1 MICAWEYTSFETLCS
16 RQDKRLYDFEN
27 VIKDFLNEAKN
38 NKVPTRFI
46 LHWKNKFSN
55 AINFHFD
62 YDDDYIRTKR
72 KLDKVEGV
80 IREFIDE
87 VNNQDEN
94 FKMPKHENEN
104 VRMRM
109 FVDSMKELQFMNHWR
124 DRVYTSMNL
133 PF

>member
-1 MICAWEYTSFETLCS
+1 MNTSFETLCS

-27 VIKDFLNEAKN
+27 VIQDFLNEAKN
-38 NKVPTRFI
+38 HKVPTRFI
-46 LHWKNKFSN
+46 LHWKNKFSK
-55 AINFHFD
+55 AINYHFD

-72 KLDKVEGV
+72 KLDKVERV
-80 IREFIDE
+80 IRDFINE
-87 VNNQDEN
+87 VNNQNEN
-94 FKMPKHENEN
+94 FKIPKHENEI

-109 FVDSMKELQFMNHWR
+109 FVNSVKELQFMNHWR

>member
-1 MICAWEYTSFETLCS
+1 MNTSFETLCS

-27 VIKDFLNEAKN
+27 VIQDFLNEAKN
-38 NKVPTRFI
+38 HKVPTRFI
-46 LHWKNKFSN
+46 LNWKNKFSK
-55 AINFHFD
+55 AINYYFD

-72 KLDKVEGV
+72 KLDKVERV

-87 VNNQDEN
+87 VNNQNEN
-94 FKMPKHENEN
+94 FKIPKHENEI

-109 FVDSMKELQFMNHWR
+109 FVNSMKELQFMNHWR